1 LLGLALLLLQAVLDW
16 IVKERIHTFA
26 VWADG
31 NLITMGGRVK
41 GLFGRAFP
49 GNADL
54 PIGKRGPWT
63 EKGFSVQQLRFSA
76 AFMRVSSL

>member
-1 LLGLALLLLQAVLDW
+1 MLLLQAVLDW
-16 IVKERIHTFA
+16 IVKERIHTFLFV

-31 NLITMGGRVK
+31 YLITMGGRVK

-63 EKGFSVQQLRFSA
+63 EKGFTVQQLRFSA
-76 AFMRVSSL
+76 AFMRVSIL